1 MIGAGSS
8 VSLHAMA
15 KARRVDDELEARRC
29 LQAVAASGR
38 SLGAWAR
45 EQGIDG
51 RSLNAWRVNLGRRE
65 NSAARPTKAPV
76 KQVRGGLVEL
86 VPTSRPTALG
96 GTGIAVGL
104 VGVAALAAGCSMIVA
119 EPKPLGPHDAVL
131 ERDRHPPAVPLLAA
145 GGAALLGGVTMVVLD
160 ITRCRRNAAARGC
173 DSRDLETVPPATSRR
188 PRVRLN
194 VSSRDAG
201 VVVQGRF

>member
-15 KARRVDDELEARRC
+15 KARRVDDELEARLC
-29 LQAVAASGR
+29 QQAVAASGR

-96 GTGIAVGL
+96 GTGRYVLEVDGARVEFGDDFREETL
-104 VGVAALAAGCSMIVA
+104 TRVM
-119 EPKPLGPHDAVL
+119 AVL
-131 ERDRHPPAVPLLAA
+131 R
-145 GGAALLGGVTMVVLD
+145 
-160 ITRCRRNAAARGC
+160 RC
-173 DSRDLETVPPATSRR
+173 
-188 PRVRLN
+188 
-194 VSSRDAG
+194 
-201 VVVQGRF
+201 

>member
-86 VPTSRPTALG
+86 VPTSRPTTVHG
-96 GTGIAVGL
+96 GMGRYVLEVDGARVEFGDDFREETLTRV
-104 VGVAALAAGCSMIVA
+104 M
-119 EPKPLGPHDAVL
+119 AVL
-131 ERDRHPPAVPLLAA
+131 R
-145 GGAALLGGVTMVVLD
+145 
-160 ITRCRRNAAARGC
+160 RC
-173 DSRDLETVPPATSRR
+173 
-188 PRVRLN
+188 
-194 VSSRDAG
+194 
-201 VVVQGRF
+201 

>member
-51 RSLNAWRVNLGRRE
+51 RSLNAWRMN
-65 NSAARPTKAPV
+65 
-76 KQVRGGLVEL
+76 
-86 VPTSRPTALG
+86 
-96 GTGIAVGL
+96 
-104 VGVAALAAGCSMIVA
+104 
-119 EPKPLGPHDAVL
+119 L
-131 ERDRHPPAVPLLAA
+131 ER
-145 GGAALLGGVTMVVLD
+145 GEG
-160 ITRCRRNAAARGC
+160 
-173 DSRDLETVPPATSRR
+173 RR
-188 PRVRLN
+188 PRLVEPD
-194 VSSRDAG
+194 VTPE
-201 VVVQGRF
+201 Q